1 MSCANSSGYL
11 CRYGGCP
18 PLATLASFAQT
29 ANKLPA
35 LEEVSTSS
43 FGPQSEEV

>member
-1 MSCANSSGYL
+1 MSCAKSSGYL

-18 PLATLASFAQT
+18 PLAILASFAQT

-35 LEEVSTSS
+35 VEEVSTSS